1 MMIILGGSSSIA
13 DGTMCILSQY
23 IYARSRILKPSP
35 PDTVKLSRAQAKATE
50 TEAMA
55 KRTASSVLVALCLL
69 VLVATDAEAR
79 HHPRLVPAAFV
90 FGDSTVDV
98 GNNNNLN
105 VTAAA
110 RANYP
115 QYGID
120 FPGGSKPTGR
130 FSNGFNTADL
140 LGTEYAHL

>member
-1 MMIILGGSSSIA
+1 MA
-13 DGTMCILSQY
+13 Q
-23 IYARSRILKPSP
+23 RI
-35 PDTVKLSRAQAKATE
+35 
-50 TEAMA
+50 
-55 KRTASSVLVALCLL
+55 ASSVLVALCLL

>member
-1 MMIILGGSSSIA
+1 MANRRTG
-13 DGTMCILSQY
+13 
-23 IYARSRILKPSP
+23 P
-35 PDTVKLSRAQAKATE
+35 P
-50 TEAMA
+50 
-55 KRTASSVLVALCLL
+55 SVLVAMVCLL
-69 VLVATDAEAR
+69 VLVATDAEASR
-79 HHPRLVPAAFV
+79 HSRLVPAAFV

-98 GNNNNLN
+98 GNNNCLN

-120 FPGGSKPTGR
+120 FPGSKPTGR

-140 LGTEYAHL
+140 LGTTNRTARGELSNDLCTVCFCGH

>member
-1 MMIILGGSSSIA
+1 MA
-13 DGTMCILSQY
+13 Q
-23 IYARSRILKPSP
+23 RI
-35 PDTVKLSRAQAKATE
+35 
-50 TEAMA
+50 
-55 KRTASSVLVALCLL
+55 ASSVLVALCLL

-120 FPGGSKPTGR
+120 FPGSKPKPTGR

>member
-1 MMIILGGSSSIA
+1 
-13 DGTMCILSQY
+13 
-23 IYARSRILKPSP
+23 
-35 PDTVKLSRAQAKATE
+35 
-50 TEAMA
+50 MA

-79 HHPRLVPAAFV
+79 HHARLVPAAFV

>member
-1 MMIILGGSSSIA
+1 
-13 DGTMCILSQY
+13 
-23 IYARSRILKPSP
+23 
-35 PDTVKLSRAQAKATE
+35 
-50 TEAMA
+50 MA

-79 HHPRLVPAAFV
+79 HPRLVPAAFV

-115 QYGID
+115 HYGID
-120 FPGGSKPTGR
+120 FPGSPKPTGR

-140 LGTEYAHL
+140 LGTDYAHL

>member
-1 MMIILGGSSSIA
+1 MANRRTG
-13 DGTMCILSQY
+13 
-23 IYARSRILKPSP
+23 P
-35 PDTVKLSRAQAKATE
+35 P
-50 TEAMA
+50 
-55 KRTASSVLVALCLL
+55 SVLVGMLCLL
-69 VLVATDAEAR
+69 VLVATDAEASR
-79 HHPRLVPAAFV
+79 HSRLVPAAFV

-98 GNNNNLN
+98 GNNNCLN

-120 FPGGSKPTGR
+120 FPGSKPTGR

-140 LGTEYAHL
+140 LGTKNRTARGELSNDRICVLCLFFCGP